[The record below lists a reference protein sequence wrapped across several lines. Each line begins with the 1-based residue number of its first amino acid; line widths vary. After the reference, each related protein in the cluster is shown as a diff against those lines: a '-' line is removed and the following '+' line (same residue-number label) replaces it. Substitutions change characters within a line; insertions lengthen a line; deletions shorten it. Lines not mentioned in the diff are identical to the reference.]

1 MLDRTKRNRSY
12 LFGRL
17 LAIYD
22 LIEKQKYYH
31 VDGQQNARE
40 TNATR
45 LWTALIRKAPKGVFL
60 IFFVFWPTPKH
71 TKWGLRPQTPFSLR
85 KSKNL

>member
-1 MLDRTKRNRSY
+1 MWTFHVSLRGPVIKFDNQWDIWNFMRTN
-12 LFGRL
+12 
-17 LAIYD
+17 
-22 LIEKQKYYH
+22 E
-31 VDGQQNARE
+31 
-40 TNATR
+40 ATKEE
-45 LWTALIRKAPKGVFL
+45 KAPKGLFL